1 MALNDTN
8 LIIQAAQLPPTF
20 DGSPQE
26 LFAAMIRRMKI
37 VSPSGTNFI
46 FIGDVEPSSNV
57 GPWLRFGTQWWV
69 YSTATNRYI
78 PLDISASER
87 HWFWTGSATPASSTP
102 PFWLRT
108 ATGATIDTPPTTSY
122 GRALGWY
129 VFDGSVWRPFD
140 GIVNSGTTAERPGSP
155 LDLERYYDTDL
166 SAEIWFE
173 RGSWRT
179 TSGLPGDIKAV
190 AWPTLAEALRRNP
203 GWSLLGAANVS
214 IRGRGISQATKD
226 QTGSGGTTDL
236 TTDFGVPH
244 REVGETF
251 GETQGLTGAVPLTIT
266 LPPQIAYFHL
276 VKD

>member
-8 LIIQAAQLPPTF
+8 LIIVAGQLPPTF
-20 DGSPQE
+20 EGSPQE

-37 VSPSGTNFI
+37 VSPAGTNFI
-46 FIGDVEPSSNV
+46 FIGDVEPASNV

-69 YSTATNRYI
+69 YSTAINRYV

-87 HWFWTGSATPASSTP
+87 HWFWTGSTVPPTSTP

-108 ATGATIDTPPTTSY
+108 STGATIDIPPTTSY
-122 GRALGWY
+122 GRPLGWY
-129 VFDGSVWRPFD
+129 VFDGAVWRPFD
-140 GIVNSGTTAERPGSP
+140 GINNSGTTAQRPTNP
-155 LDLERYYDTDL
+155 LDLEKYYDVDL

-173 RGSWRT
+173 RGQWRT
-179 TSGLPGDIKAV
+179 TTGLPGDIKVV
-190 AWPTLAEALRRNP
+190 AWPTLDEALLRNP
-203 GWSLLGAANVS
+203 GWSLLGAGNAS

-236 TTDFGVPH
+236 TTDPNVAH

-251 GETQGLTGAVPLTIT
+251 GETQGLTAAVPLTVH
-266 LPPQIAYFHL
+266 LPPQIAYWHL